1 MTLKDGLK
9 RATGEAGS
17 EGNMVLCNRFGRQ
30 VQVHLTESRSGHS
43 QRGAAMPGKKKKKVT
58 SGSRL
63 N

>member
-43 QRGAAMPGKKKKKVT
+43 QRECLEKKKKVT

>member
-43 QRGAAMPGKKKKKVT
+43 QRGAAMPGKKKKK
-58 SGSRL
+58 R
-63 N
+63 